1 MVSIIDAIIIIL
13 LLFGAVFGF
22 RAGVIKSA
30 VSFLGTLLIIFL
42 AFQLKNPISEFLY
55 MHLPFFNF

>member
-30 VSFLGTLLIIFL
+30 VSFLGTLLIIF
-42 AFQLKNPISEFLY
+42 
-55 MHLPFFNF
+55 